1 MSVEPSSMHAT
12 DAAPLTADAGG
23 RSLVVRDSSLSTAV
37 DFPQS
42 LPAPAPAPAD
52 GGEIGIDYV
61 RLTHALRRRWAPATL
76 LGLLLSLAFAIP
88 LFVFYPR
95 TYEAMA
101 WLRVRDKGGMLS
113 HGRDPHE
120 LEAYKKTNLS
130 LMKSSSV
137 VQAAL
142 RRPGIESL
150 ATLRE
155 AGADQIGWIA
165 KKLQI
170 LAPSDSEIVQVKL
183 RGKNPEDVAKIVN
196 AVLDSFLEDVV
207 NKDRTE
213 RLSRR
218 DALEK
223 KFKENQAELRS
234 RRDTLSSL
242 ARQLGT
248 RDSQEVATQRGL
260 LMEHLHSLRYDLT
273 VSSREIAAI
282 DAELEMAEARE
293 KGEIEVDEVIS
304 EETLEA
310 ALFRDPQIRELQDRL
325 LDLEETIAYQ
335 EQRSVRRSGE
345 PAVRRLKAQAEDL
358 ARNLE
363 RKKRALKP
371 AILTELL
378 IAQQGRSEAPAVLKK
393 RRDLLAQKLELE
405 SKEFDSVSKE
415 VTELGKAN
423 ADLDNRRSEV
433 EHLQRVTDTIGME
446 LESSA
451 IDLNMPNRVTLIERA
466 SVPQSTDIVFLLLI
480 TMVAGGGGFALGG
493 GLIVLL
499 EYLRNLV
506 YTSDDIPRRAGLR
519 VLGAFPLLSKLRR
532 RSDYGAITAECGD
545 TIRTVIMQSG
555 RDAPRVMMVTSAVEH
570 EGKTTFATQLAAS
583 LARAGH
589 RTLIVDGDLRHPHAH
604 LALDLELRSG
614 FPELL
619 RRELSADEVVQPTS
633 VDGLFAV
640 TGGNC
645 DYAAISALSRHEA
658 GEIIARFRDSFDYV
672 VIDAGPV
679 LAFADSL
686 MLGQRCDG
694 VILTTMID
702 VSSITLVN
710 KAVERLQS
718 VGVRLMGA
726 VVNGGSANSQSSRYS
741 TALPA

>member
-1 MSVEPSSMHAT
+1 MPSDPANTSAV
-12 DAAPLTADAGG
+12 DVGPLTADAGG
-23 RSLVVRDSSLSTAV
+23 RALVVRDSSLSTV
-37 DFPQS
+37 VESSHVLPPPQMV
-42 LPAPAPAPAD
+42 PGDD
-52 GGEIGIDYV
+52 GEVGVDYV
-61 RLTHALRRRWAPATL
+61 RLVHALRRRWAPATL
-76 LGLLLSLAFAIP
+76 LGLLLSVTMAVP
-88 LFVFYPR
+88 LFIFYPR

-101 WLRVRDKGGMLS
+101 WMRVRDKGGMLS

-130 LMKSSSV
+130 LMKSSGV

-155 AGADQIGWIA
+155 AGADQVGWIA

-183 RGKNPEDVAKIVN
+183 RGKNPDDVAKIIN
-196 AVLDSFLEDVV
+196 AVIDSFLEDVV

-242 ARQLGT
+242 AKQLGT
-248 RDSQEVATQRGL
+248 RDSQEVATQRSL
-260 LMEHLHSLRYDLT
+260 LMDHLGSLRFELNVT
-273 VSSREIAAI
+273 SREIAAI

-293 KGEIEVDEVIS
+293 KGEIDVDEVIS
-304 EETLEA
+304 EETVESVL
-310 ALFRDPQIRELQDRL
+310 LRDPQIRELQDRL

-345 PAVRRLKAQAEDL
+345 PAVRRLKSQAEDL
-358 ARNLE
+358 ARALE
-363 RKKRALKP
+363 RKKRLLKP

-378 IAQQGRSEAPAVLKK
+378 INQQGRTEAPALLKK
-393 RRDLLAQKLELE
+393 RRDLLAQKLESV

-446 LESSA
+446 LESSS

-466 SVPQSTDIVFLLLI
+466 SVPQSTDIVFLLLVS
-480 TMVAGGGGFALGG
+480 MLAGIGGFAAGS
-493 GLIVLL
+493 GLIVLI

-506 YTSDDIPRRAGLR
+506 YTTEDIPRRAGLR

-532 RSDYGAITAECGD
+532 RADYGAITAECGD
-545 TIRTVIMQSG
+545 TIRTVLMQSG
-555 RDAPRVMMVTSAVEH
+555 RDACRVMMVTSAVEH

-589 RTLIVDGDLRHPHAH
+589 RTLIIDGDLRHPHAH

-619 RRELSADEVVQPTS
+619 RRELGVDEVVQPTS

-645 DYAAISALSRHEA
+645 DYAAISALSRNDVA
-658 GEIIARFRDSFDYV
+658 DIIARFRESFDYV

-686 MLGQRCDG
+686 ILGQRCDG

-718 VGVRLMGA
+718 VGIRLMGA
-726 VVNGGSANSQSSRYS
+726 VVNGGAASSQSRRYS

>member
-1 MSVEPSSMHAT
+1 MHAPGT
-12 DAAPLTADAGG
+12 APMTGEPEG
-23 RSLVVRDSSLSTAV
+23 RSLVVRETALSTAV
-37 DFPQS
+37 ESPP
-42 LPAPAPAPAD
+42 LLPPPAPVEA
-52 GGEIGIDYV
+52 GEVGIDYV
-61 RLTHALRRRWAPATL
+61 RLMHAVRRRWAPATL
-76 LGLLLSLAFAIP
+76 LGLLLGLALAIP
-88 LFVFYPR
+88 LWMLYPR
-95 TYEAMA
+95 SYEAMA
-101 WLRVRDKGGMLS
+101 WMRVRDRGGMLS
-113 HGRDPHE
+113 QGRDPGE

-150 ATLRE
+150 STLRE
-155 AGADQIGWIA
+155 AGSDQVGWIA

-183 RGKNPEDVAKIVN
+183 RGKNAADVAKIVN
-196 AVLDSFLEDVV
+196 AVIDSFLEDVV

-234 RRDTLSSL
+234 RRETLNSL
-242 ARQLGT
+242 AKQLGT

-260 LMEHLHSLRYDLT
+260 LMDHLHSIRWDLNVAT
-273 VSSREIAAI
+273 REIASL
-282 DAELEMAEARE
+282 DAELEIAEARE
-293 KGEIEVDEVIS
+293 KGEIEVEEVFS
-304 EETLEA
+304 EEFVEA
-310 ALFRDPQIRELQDRL
+310 ALLRDPQIRELQDRL

-358 ARNLE
+358 ARTLD

-371 AILTELL
+371 AIMTEM
-378 IAQQGRSEAPAVLKK
+378 IAAQQGKVEAPVMLKK
-393 RRDLLAQKLELE
+393 RRELNAQKLASL
-405 SKEFDSVSKE
+405 SKEFDAISKE

-433 EHLQRVTDTIGME
+433 EHLQKITDTIGLE

-451 IDLNMPNRVTLIERA
+451 IDLNMPNRVQVVERA
-466 SVPQSTDIVFLLLI
+466 SVPQSTDIVFLILMALL
-480 TMVAGGGGFALGG
+480 AALAGFAIGS

-499 EYLRNLV
+499 EYLRDLV
-506 YTSDDIPRRAGLR
+506 YTADDIPRRAGLR
-519 VLGAFPLLSKLRR
+519 VLGGFPLLSKLRR
-532 RSDYGAITAECGD
+532 RPDYGAITAECGD
-545 TIRTVIMQSG
+545 TIRTVLTQSG
-555 RDAPRVMMVTSAVEH
+555 KDAPRVMMVTSAVEH

-589 RTLIVDGDLRHPHAH
+589 RTLIVDGDLRHPRAH
-604 LALDLELRSG
+604 LALDLELRTG

-619 RRELSADEVVQPTS
+619 RRELGSDEVVQPTS
-633 VDGLFAV
+633 VDGLFAI
-640 TGGNC
+640 TGGAC
-645 DYAAISALSRHEA
+645 DYAAITALARNDISD
-658 GEIIARFRDSFDYV
+658 IIAGFRDAFDYV

-686 MLGQRCDG
+686 ILGQRCDA

-702 VSSITLVN
+702 VSSVTLVN
-710 KAVERLQS
+710 KAVERLQT

-726 VVNGGSANSQSSRYS
+726 VVNGGGANTPSRRYS
-741 TALPA
+741 SALPV

>member
-1 MSVEPSSMHAT
+1 MSTNPATMHAT
-12 DAAPLTADAGG
+12 DTAPTTGEPG
-23 RSLVVRDSSLSTAV
+23 VRSLAVRETALSTAV
-37 DFPQS
+37 DPPQV
-42 LPAPAPAPAD
+42 LPPPTAAEV
-52 GGEIGIDYV
+52 GEVGIDYV
-61 RLTHALRRRWAPATL
+61 RLMHAVRRRWAPAIL
-76 LGLLLSLAFAIP
+76 LGLLLGLALAIP
-88 LFVFYPR
+88 IWMLYPR
-95 TYEAMA
+95 SYEAMA
-101 WLRVRDKGGMLS
+101 WMRVRDRGGMLS
-113 HGRDPHE
+113 QGRDPGE

-150 ATLRE
+150 VTLRE
-155 AGADQIGWIA
+155 AGADQVGWIA

-183 RGKNPEDVAKIVN
+183 RGKNAEDVAKIVN
-196 AVLDSFLEDVV
+196 AVIDSFLEDVV

-234 RRDTLSSL
+234 RRDTLNSL

-260 LMEHLHSLRYDLT
+260 LMEHLVSIRQDLIMAN
-273 VSSREIAAI
+273 RDIAAI
-282 DAELEMAEARE
+282 DAELEIAEARE
-293 KGEIEVDEVIS
+293 KGEIEVEEVFA
-304 EETLEA
+304 EEVVDA
-310 ALFRDPQIRELQDRL
+310 ALLRDPQIRELQDRL

-358 ARNLE
+358 ARTLD
-363 RKKRALKP
+363 RKKRALRP
-371 AILTELL
+371 AIVTEL
-378 IAQQGRSEAPAVLKK
+378 IAGQQGRIEAPVMLKK
-393 RRDLLAQKLELE
+393 RRELLAQKLESS
-405 SKEFDSVSKE
+405 SKEFDSISKE

-433 EHLQRVTDTIGME
+433 EHLQKITDTIGLE

-451 IDLNMPNRVTLIERA
+451 IDLNMPNRVQLIERA
-466 SVPQSTDIVFLLLI
+466 GVPQSTDIVFLILI
-480 TMVAGGGGFALGG
+480 TLLSALAGFALGS
-493 GLIVLL
+493 GLIVLV
-499 EYLRNLV
+499 EYLRDLV
-506 YTSDDIPRRAGLR
+506 YTVDDIPRRSGLR
-519 VLGAFPLLSKLRR
+519 VLGGFPLLSKLRQR
-532 RSDYGAITAECGD
+532 PDYGAITAECGD
-545 TIRTVIMQSG
+545 TIRTVLMQTG
-555 RDAPRVMMVTSAVEH
+555 RDAPKVMMVTSAVEH

-589 RTLIVDGDLRHPHAH
+589 RTLLVDGDLRHPRAH
-604 LALDLELRSG
+604 LALELELRTG

-619 RRELSADEVVQPTS
+619 RREMASDEVVQPTS
-633 VDGLFAV
+633 VDGLFAI
-640 TGGNC
+640 TGGEC
-645 DYAAISALSRHEA
+645 DYAAITALARNDISD
-658 GEIIARFRDSFDYV
+658 IIAGFRKSFDFV

-686 MLGQRCDG
+686 ILGQRCDA

-702 VSSITLVN
+702 VSSVKLVN
-710 KAVERLQS
+710 MAVERLQT

-726 VVNGGSANSQSSRYS
+726 VVNGGRTNSQSRRYS
-741 TALPA
+741 SGLPV